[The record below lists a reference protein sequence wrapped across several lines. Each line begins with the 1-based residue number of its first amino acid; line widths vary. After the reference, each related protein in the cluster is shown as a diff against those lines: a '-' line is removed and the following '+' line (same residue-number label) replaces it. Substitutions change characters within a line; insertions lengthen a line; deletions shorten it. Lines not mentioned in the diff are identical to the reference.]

1 LLQLQSTVPA
11 AGILFSPLIWRL
23 FTSLPAPCSAAAAQ
37 QPACT
42 LLGGDLVQ
50 DVGEEDGSYHEDDG
64 DHPAEQP
71 VQTQGEVDE
80 EESESGGG
88 ATSDAAFQLDEV
100 LLL

>member
-1 LLQLQSTVPA
+1 LQSTVPA

-23 FTSLPAPCSAAAAQ
+23 FTSLPAPCSAAAVQCSPSSAAAAQ

-42 LLGGDLVQ
+42 LLGGGFVQ

-71 VQTQGEVDE
+71 VQTQGEWMRKNL
-80 EESESGGG
+80 S
-88 ATSDAAFQLDEV
+88 
-100 LLL
+100 